1 MYIND
6 VIGPYIGVLIEWG
19 FLMAFLFKLVSQL
32 NNPDKSTVQ
41 LCFCMAF
48 SYILSDIVRLS
59 SSNYMNWFIY
69 DLITIVVLLAWFLII
84 KKHQFLLLY
93 YILIGLGL
101 NALLMLVTH
110 YDIYVLYNREEW
122 WLWTAYSYGV
132 NTIDLLM
139 IVVLVTEK
147 DFLFLNK
154 VISSDSLTPMKKMNC
169 LSVVRY

>member
-32 NNPDKSTVQ
+32 NNPDKSIVQ

-69 DLITIVVLLAWFLII
+69 DLITIVVLLVWFLII

-110 YDIYVLYNREEW
+110 YDIYVRHNNEYW
-122 WLWTAYSYGV
+122 FLWTVYSYGV
-132 NTIDLLM
+132 NIIDFLM
-139 IVVLVTEK
+139 IMALTTEK
-147 DFLFLNK
+147 DFFFFRKAVNTQRSGYSHNIDKQPLDN
-154 VISSDSLTPMKKMNC
+154 
-169 LSVVRY
+169 